1 MKKVISIIQI
11 LTFLLFC
18 ISCSEVNTDTDIEQ
32 PNIETDVIYKDGY
45 HSPLLWSA
53 LFCAAEYET
62 KAYGIDDVEIMLYYG
77 VDLQSRFDSE
87 EENKNPIIITANNY
101 NQTEKITLIEH
112 NVDEIF
118 TEKYECEC
126 EIGTRKWTYNHS
138 EKIQIPRELFL
149 GESGTIIIKIDQED
163 DDNKETRKY
172 GHDQISVYYVIKNGL
187 VYLS

>member
-1 MKKVISIIQI
+1 MKKVLLIILI
-11 LTFLLFC
+11 LTFLLLC
-18 ISCSEVNTDTDIEQ
+18 ISCSEGNTDTDTEH

-62 KAYGIDDVEIMLYYG
+62 KACSTDDVNITLYYG
-77 VDLQSRFDSE
+77 VDLQFRFNDE

-101 NQTEKITLIEH
+101 NHSEKMTLIEH
-112 NVDEIF
+112 TVDEIF

-126 EIGTRKWTYNHS
+126 EIGTKKMTFNHF
-138 EKIQIPRELFL
+138 EKIEIPSELFL
-149 GESGTIIIKIDQED
+149 GESGTIIIKIDQN
-163 DDNKETRKY
+163 DDNDKKTRKY
-172 GHDQISVYYVIKNGL
+172 GYEQISIKYVIKNGL